1 MASLMPCNGPKACP
15 CPVGRCA
22 PRGVAS
28 SVHTSS
34 QFAGLRNRPVS
45 PPLPAPYEHTPN
57 YPRPR
62 PAGRDLVLKAC
73 PVTTLETEPWATWD
87 PERACPTRG
96 EDQTAVGVCGHPS
109 LGGPSC
115 LAFTKPPTPRCYF
128 QQVLGD
134 PCLHPAVVSLLNS
147 SSVHKHD
154 LGEPADS
161 QNPRVLSVPFDAWSR
176 G

>member
-62 PAGRDLVLKAC
+62 PAGRDLVL
-73 PVTTLETEPWATWD
+73 
-87 PERACPTRG
+87 RALPRG
-96 EDQTAVGVCGHPS
+96 HTGNRAMG
-109 LGGPSC
+109 
-115 LAFTKPPTPRCYF
+115 
-128 QQVLGD
+128 
-134 PCLHPAVVSLLNS
+134 
-147 SSVHKHD
+147 D
-154 LGEPADS
+154 LGPRKGVPNTGRGPDGCRCVWPPLSWRPQLPGLHQATNAKMLLPAG
-161 QNPRVLSVPFDAWSR
+161 AWGPVSPPSR
-176 G
+176 GFLTKLKFSS

>member
-15 CPVGRCA
+15 CPVGRCS

-73 PVTTLETEPWATWD
+73 PVATLETEPWATWD
-87 PERACPTRG
+87 PKRACPTRG

-109 LGGPSC
+109 LGSLHQATNAKMLLPAGAWGPVS
-115 LAFTKPPTPRCYF
+115 PP
-128 QQVLGD
+128 
-134 PCLHPAVVSLLNS
+134 
-147 SSVHKHD
+147 
-154 LGEPADS
+154 
-161 QNPRVLSVPFDAWSR
+161 SR
-176 G
+176 GFLTKLKFSS